1 MTGST
6 LSDSYSEGA
15 TVPDGGIRK
24 VQSTDTSRLAG
35 VLARAFE
42 MDPMAAHIFR
52 DPARRLSDVEQ
63 MFGMF
68 LRHVYLPE
76 QECYTV
82 GDLQGGALWLPP
94 GKYPASVGQQ
104 LRLLPGFVHLF
115 GLLRT
120 PAVFRDIDHME
131 QMHPKEEPHWYLA
144 FLGIEPSEQGKGF
157 GSALLRPVLDRC
169 DADGVP
175 AWLETSNE
183 RNLPLYERHG
193 FQVVKECDIPQGPHF
208 WGMWREPQA

>member
-1 MTGST
+1 MAV
-6 LSDSYSEGA
+6 ER
-15 TVPDGGIRK
+15 VRK
-24 VQSTDTSRLAG
+24 VEDAEYKQLAG

-42 MDPMAAHIFR
+42 ADPMAAHLFR
-52 DPARRLSDVEQ
+52 DPARRLADVEQ

-68 LRHVYLPE
+68 LRRIYLPQ

-82 GDLQGGALWLPP
+82 AGLKGGALWLPP
-94 GKYPASVGQQ
+94 GKYPASARQQ
-104 LRLLPGFVHLF
+104 LSLLPGFIRLF

-131 QMHPKEEPHWYLA
+131 KMHPKEEPHWYLA
-144 FLGIEPSEQGKGF
+144 FLGVEPSEQGKGL
-157 GSALLRPVLDRC
+157 GGALLRPVLNRC
-169 DADGVP
+169 DAEGVP

-193 FQVVKECDIPQGPHF
+193 FQVVSECDIPNGPHF
-208 WGMWREPQA
+208 WGMWREPLA